1 MQLYLVVQ
9 VLSWRISVEHQCNWH
24 IFWPVRCSRKSKL
37 VFFDPLFC
45 LTWRC
50 IRTKLPRRTT
60 LIPRNRTRVSCI
72 PPVCK
77 SDMLSHTFPVS
88 HKSCED
94 GYCAWGDL
102 ETMLPPTKGQ
112 PVPESNIIST
122 RISDWSVWNL
132 GPLIVGDPWLRAIRK
147 WCLVS
152 PLNAAIFVSG
162 VMRYTCMQ
170 INYQCENPELNV
182 CNSNFVERML

>member
-1 MQLYLVVQ
+1 MDETLKCSCNLSFKY
-9 VLSWRISVEHQCNWH
+9 LSWRISVEHQCNWH

-45 LTWRC
+45 LTWSC

-94 GYCAWGDL
+94 DYCAWGDL

-122 RISDWSVWNL
+122 RIKKNKRLERLQSLSSYRRRSV
-132 GPLIVGDPWLRAIRK
+132 IE
-147 WCLVS
+147 S
-152 PLNAAIFVSG
+152 
-162 VMRYTCMQ
+162 YT
-170 INYQCENPELNV
+170 
-182 CNSNFVERML
+182 